1 MKRTFD
7 VILAAM
13 TFVILLPV
21 TVVISAA
28 IWSQDRKSPLYVAT
42 RVGRHGVPFRM
53 VKFRSMVVNA
63 ERLGGAS
70 TAGDDRR
77 ITALGA
83 FIRRYKI
90 DELPQLW
97 NIIVGE
103 MSFVGP
109 RPNVPSDVA
118 LYSEEER
125 GLLAGR
131 PGITDLSSIVF
142 SDEAEILRGSSDPD
156 LTYNL
161 VIRPWKS
168 RLGLHYL
175 RTRTVLM
182 DIHILYLTAVAIAT
196 KPRALAGVQQ
206 ILKATGADSSLVR
219 VAARTSPLVKAL
231 PPGITQETWPAHL
244 PARTYPVA
252 S

>member
-7 VILAAM
+7 LILAAVA
-13 TFVILLPV
+13 FVLLLPV

-28 IWSQDRKSPLYVAT
+28 IWSPDRKSPFYVAN
-42 RVGRHGVPFRM
+42 RVGRKGIPFRM
-53 VKFRSMVVNA
+53 IKFRSMVVNA
-63 ERLGGAS
+63 DRLGGAS

-97 NIIVGE
+97 NIIAGE

-118 LYSEEER
+118 LYSEVER

-142 SDEAEILRGSSDPD
+142 SDEAEILRGSNDPD

-182 DIHILYLTAVAIAT
+182 DIRILCLTALAIVT
-196 KPRALAGVQQ
+196 RSRALAGVQR
-206 ILKATGADSSLVR
+206 ILLETAAEPSLVR
-219 VAARTSPLVKAL
+219 IAARTEPLVEAM
-231 PPGITQETWPAHL
+231 PPGVTRETWQSHL
-244 PARTYPVA
+244 PTRVYPAA

>member
-7 VILAAM
+7 LILAAVA
-13 TFVILLPV
+13 FVLLLPV

-28 IWSQDRKSPLYVAT
+28 IWSPDRKSPFYVAN
-42 RVGRHGVPFRM
+42 RVGRKGIPFRM
-53 VKFRSMVVNA
+53 IKFRSMVVNA
-63 ERLGGAS
+63 DRLGGAS

-97 NIIVGE
+97 NIIAGE

-118 LYSEEER
+118 LYSEVER

-142 SDEAEILRGSSDPD
+142 SDEAEILRGSNDPD

-182 DIHILYLTAVAIAT
+182 DIRILCLTALAIAT
-196 KPRALAGVQQ
+196 RSRALAGVQR
-206 ILKATGADSSLVR
+206 ILLETAAEPSLVR
-219 VAARTSPLVKAL
+219 IAARTEPLVEAM
-231 PPGITQETWPAHL
+231 PPGVTRETWQSHL
-244 PARTYPVA
+244 PTRVYPAA

>member
-7 VILAAM
+7 LILAAVA
-13 TFVILLPV
+13 FVLLLPV

-28 IWSQDRKSPLYVAT
+28 IWSPDRKSPFYVAT
-42 RVGRHGVPFRM
+42 RVGRKGIPFRM
-53 VKFRSMVVNA
+53 IKFRSMVVNA
-63 ERLGGAS
+63 DRLGGAS

-97 NIIVGE
+97 NIIAGE

-118 LYSEEER
+118 LYSEVER

-142 SDEAEILRGSSDPD
+142 SDEAEILRGSNDPD

-182 DIHILYLTAVAIAT
+182 DIRILCLTALAIAARS
-196 KPRALAGVQQ
+196 RALAGVQR
-206 ILKATGADSSLVR
+206 ILLETAAEPSLVR
-219 VAARTSPLVKAL
+219 IAARTEPLVEAM
-231 PPGITQETWPAHL
+231 PPGVTRETWQSHL
-244 PARTYPVA
+244 PTRVYPAA

>member
-7 VILAAM
+7 LILALVA
-13 TFVILLPV
+13 FVLLLPV
-21 TVVISAA
+21 TLVISAA
-28 IWSQDRKSPLYVAT
+28 VWSQDRKSPYYVPK
-42 RVGRHGVPFRM
+42 RVGRNGIPFRM
-53 VKFRSMVVNA
+53 IKFRSMVVNA
-63 ERLGGAS
+63 DRVGGAS

-125 GLLAGR
+125 RLLAGR

-142 SDEAEILRGSSDPD
+142 ADEAEILRGSTDPD

-175 RTRTVLM
+175 RTRTLVM
-182 DIHILYLTAVAIAT
+182 DIRILSLTALAIANR
-196 KPRALAGVQQ
+196 PRALGGVHR
-206 ILKATGADSSLVR
+206 ILQATGADPALTR
-219 VAARTSPLVKAL
+219 VAGRTDPLVDAL
-231 PPGITQETWPAHL
+231 PPGVTRETWAAHL
-244 PARTYPVA
+244 PARVYPAA

>member
-1 MKRTFD
+1 MKRAFD
-7 VILAAM
+7 LILALVA
-13 TFVILLPV
+13 FVLLLPV
-21 TVVISAA
+21 TLVISVA
-28 IWSQDRKSPLYVAT
+28 IWSQDRKSPFYVAN
-42 RVGRHGVPFRM
+42 RVGRKGIPFRM

-63 ERLGGAS
+63 DRIGGAS

-97 NIIVGE
+97 NIIVGD

-109 RPNVPSDVA
+109 RPNVPPDVA

-125 GLLAGR
+125 GLLEGR

-142 SDEAEILRGSSDPD
+142 ADEAEILRGSRDPD

-175 RTRTVLM
+175 RTRTVAM
-182 DIHILYLTAVAIAT
+182 DMRILWLTGLAIAT
-196 KPRALAGVQQ
+196 RPRALAGVQQ
-206 ILKATGADSSLVR
+206 ILQETGAEPVLIVVAGRTDALVD
-219 VAARTSPLVKAL
+219 AL
-231 PPGITQETWPAHL
+231 PPGVTRETWAAHL
-244 PARTYPVA
+244 PTRVVPAA

>member
-7 VILAAM
+7 VILAAVA
-13 TFVILLPV
+13 FVLLLPI

-28 IWSQDRKSPLYVAT
+28 IWSQDRKSPFYIAN
-42 RVGRHGVPFRM
+42 RVGRNGKPFLM
-53 VKFRSMVVNA
+53 IKFRSMVVNA
-63 ERLGGAS
+63 DSLGGAS

-97 NIIVGE
+97 NIIAGE

-125 GLLAGR
+125 WLLAGR

-156 LTYNL
+156 LSYNL

-182 DIHILYLTAVAIAT
+182 DIRILCLTAVAIAT
-196 KPRALAGVQQ
+196 KPRALVGVQR
-206 ILKATGADSSLVR
+206 ILEASGAEPSLVR
-219 VAARTSPLVKAL
+219 IAARTEPLGEAL
-231 PPGITQETWPAHL
+231 PPGVTIETWPAHL
-244 PARTYPVA
+244 PARRYPVA

>member
-7 VILAAM
+7 LILAAVV
-13 TFVILLPV
+13 FVVLLPV
-21 TVVISAA
+21 TAVISAA
-28 IWSQDRKSPLYVAT
+28 VWSQDRKSPFYVAK
-42 RVGRHGVPFRM
+42 RVGRNGKPFRM
-53 VKFRSMVVNA
+53 IKFRSMVVNA
-63 ERLGGAS
+63 DRLGGAS

-97 NIIVGE
+97 NIMAGE

-142 SDEAEILRGSSDPD
+142 SDEAEILRGSNDPD

-175 RTRTVLM
+175 RTRTILI
-182 DIHILYLTAVAIAT
+182 DIRILYLTALAIAT
-196 KPRALAGVQQ
+196 KSRALGGVER
-206 ILKATGADSSLVR
+206 ILKATGADSSLAR
-219 VAARTSPLVKAL
+219 VAARTDPLVEAL
-231 PPGITQETWPAHL
+231 PPGVTRETWPAHL
-244 PARTYPVA
+244 PARTYPAA

>member
-1 MKRTFD
+1 MKRAFD
-7 VILAAM
+7 LILALVA
-13 TFVILLPV
+13 FVLLLPV
-21 TVVISAA
+21 TVVIGAA
-28 IWSQDRKSPLYVAT
+28 IWSQDRKSPFYVAN
-42 RVGRHGVPFRM
+42 RVGRKGIPFRM

-63 ERLGGAS
+63 DRLGGAS

-109 RPNVPSDVA
+109 RPNVLSDVA

-142 SDEAEILRGSSDPD
+142 ADEAEILRGSRDPD

-182 DIHILYLTAVAIAT
+182 DMHILWLTGVAIAT
-196 KPRALAGVQQ
+196 RPRALAGVQR
-206 ILKATGADSSLVR
+206 ILQATGAEPVLIV
-219 VAARTSPLVKAL
+219 VAGRTAPLADAL
-231 PPGITQETWPAHL
+231 PPGVTRETWAAHL
-244 PARTYPVA
+244 PTRVYPAA